1 MNNGMVKKSCIIC
14 KKHSNDGIII
24 NGKRICGSCEEKL
37 ISSEAGND
45 FYEYYKECIKKSIS
59 EVAIKGNNLNCEVY
73 S

>member
-1 MNNGMVKKSCIIC
+1 MKKKSCILC
-14 KKHSNDGIII
+14 RKAKTDGIII
-24 NGKRICGSCEEKL
+24 NGKRICKCCEEKL

-59 EVAIKGNNLNCEVY
+59 AFTVKVNSINCEVY